1 MTFCKSNIDNL
12 FLYVVAPIKGITTEG
27 MPFFIVI
34 AENKNQCLEMVLND
48 YAKGHKHLIQ
58 TVKEEMEII
67 EEIPMTSIEDK
78 PRIVWGNEIEDIR
91 IESNRI

>member
-1 MTFCKSNIDNL
+1 
-12 FLYVVAPIKGITTEG
+12 
-27 MPFFIVI
+27 
-34 AENKNQCLEMVLND
+34 MVLND